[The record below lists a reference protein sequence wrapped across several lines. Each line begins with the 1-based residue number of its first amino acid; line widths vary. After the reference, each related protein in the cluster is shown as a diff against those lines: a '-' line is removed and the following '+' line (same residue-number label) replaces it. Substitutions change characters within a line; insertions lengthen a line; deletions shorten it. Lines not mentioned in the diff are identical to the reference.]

1 MELKD
6 LTIEQLMELK
16 KDLEWQLKQVR
27 KEIRIKVYDT
37 KNQTKH

>member
-16 KDLEWQLKQVR
+16 KNLELQLKQVR
-27 KEIRIKVYDT
+27 KEIRIKVYGT
-37 KNQTKH
+37 KN

>member
-1 MELKD
+1 MELKE

-27 KEIRIKVYDT
+27 KEIRIKVYGK
-37 KNQTKH
+37 KN